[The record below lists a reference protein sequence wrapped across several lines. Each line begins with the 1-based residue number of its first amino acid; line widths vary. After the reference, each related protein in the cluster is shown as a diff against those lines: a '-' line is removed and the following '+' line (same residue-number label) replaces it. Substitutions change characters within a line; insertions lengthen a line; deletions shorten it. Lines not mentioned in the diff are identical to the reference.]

1 MGAKTKQV
9 GGGAATGV
17 ANDWNSFLR
26 QQLNNT
32 QQPQMQSN
40 NAFGNAFNQAMSGQV
55 QDNSGA
61 YGAVNNLIKDPSS
74 LNANTNFGNMYNAP
88 TLDKL
93 GTNFG
98 AGQTGMANLSGFGT
112 AAQSNFNFDPINS
125 QFTNQIGGLMN
136 SGMNS
141 FNSNTTG
148 GFSAAQTPADVALA
162 QGMSYGDAYNTMG
175 QDPLYERNK
184 MKAAADLRARFG
196 AEGAGSLGTGA
207 QFAESN
213 LAAEMAA
220 QDASMRRQQALAL
233 MGQDLN
239 ERSTGANVGLQ
250 NRGQNVQT
258 AIANMQGGLQG
269 AQNRNAMFNSL
280 SNLASTARGQDLN
293 TLLQQQQMGA
303 QQSMFNAG
311 QRNDMQGQMLNANL
325 QNQQLGNNFGLSAAQ
340 LNNAAMQNN
349 NLNAMNNAQ
358 NTAQFGQAANQL
370 NSVNQTNNAQ
380 NLLNLLQQGGMQN
393 QLGNANMMQM
403 LQGMFNNFQQSNALG
418 TPQAQMVTQPSGWG
432 QALNA
437 GLGLAG
443 AALGGPLGGM
453 IGSKI
458 GGMFGGGGGGSA
470 MLPNGIG
477 GGGLSGM
484 PNFNIGNFNPG
495 GTPTFNLP
503 NFQLPQSLGGR

>member
-74 LNANTNFGNMYNAP
+74 LNANTNYGNMYNAP
-88 TLDKL
+88 TLDKI

-98 AGQTGMANLSGFGT
+98 AGQTGMADLSQFGN
-112 AAQSNFNFDPINS
+112 AAQSNFNFGPVDS
-125 QFTNQIGGLMN
+125 QFTNQIGSLMN
-136 SGMNS
+136 SGMNA
-141 FNSNTTG
+141 FNSNPTG
-148 GFSAAQTPADVALA
+148 GFSAAATPADVALA
-162 QGMSYGDAYNTMG
+162 QGMNIDTAMS
-175 QDPLYERNK
+175 
-184 MKAAADLRARFG
+184 KAGNLPFNEIMRQRAIADQRARFG

-207 QFAESN
+207 QFAEATMN
-213 LAAEMAA
+213 ADLTA
-220 QDASMRRQQALAL
+220 RNQQEQFNRALNL

-250 NRGQNVQT
+250 NRGQNIQT

-269 AQNRNAMFNSL
+269 QQNRNAMFNSMG
-280 SNLASTARGQDLN
+280 NLASTARGQDFN
-293 TLLQQQQMGA
+293 SLLQQQQMGS

-311 QRNDMQGQMLNANL
+311 QSNDMQSQMINANL
-325 QNQQLGNNFGLSAAQ
+325 QNQGLGNNFGLSAAQ

-349 NLNAMNNAQ
+349 NLNSMNNAQ
-358 NTAQFGQAANQL
+358 NTAQFGQQANQL
-370 NSVNQTNNAQ
+370 NSMNQTNNAQ
-380 NLLNLLQQGGMQN
+380 SLLNLLQQGGMQN

-453 IGSKI
+453 IGGKL

-477 GGGLSGM
+477 GGGFSGM